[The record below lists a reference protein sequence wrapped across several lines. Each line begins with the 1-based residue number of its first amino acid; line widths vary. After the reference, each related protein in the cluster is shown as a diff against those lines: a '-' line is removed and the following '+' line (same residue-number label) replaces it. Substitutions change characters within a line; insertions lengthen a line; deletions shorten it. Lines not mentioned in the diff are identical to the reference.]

1 MIDFS
6 SAFNSI
12 EPIILLRRLK
22 DLNVNNTLICFIH
35 DFLKDRP
42 QKVFANGIYSNEL
55 ILNTGVPQG
64 CVLSPTLFSLYTNE
78 IQMNNDISKLFKFAD
93 DMALV
98 GLLTNEASL
107 STYYQSV
114 ERLSEWCRESY
125 LELNVKKTKELQFKN
140 NCDRDFEPVEI
151 GGEKV
156 EVVENFKYLGTV
168 IDNQLNF
175 SDNVNLIYKKA
186 QQRLYL
192 LRKLRSFGVSK
203 EILVNVYR
211 SLIES
216 ILSYNIACWFGFI
229 FSKDKN
235 KLGRIVHL
243 GEKITGER
251 LISLNDLYLQSV
263 KRKAIKLVKNDSHP
277 LFDEFSLL
285 PSGRRYRVPL
295 AKKRYKNFFVNT
307 E

>member
-1 MIDFS
+1 M
-6 SAFNSI
+6 
-12 EPIILLRRLK
+12 L
-22 DLNVNNTLICFIH
+22 
-35 DFLKDRP
+35 
-42 QKVFANGIYSNEL
+42 
-55 ILNTGVPQG
+55 
-64 CVLSPTLFSLYTNE
+64 
-78 IQMNNDISKLFKFAD
+78 
-93 DMALV
+93 
-98 GLLTNEASL
+98 
-107 STYYQSV
+107 
-114 ERLSEWCRESY
+114 
-125 LELNVKKTKELQFKN
+125 KKTKELQFKN

-192 LRKLRSFGVSK
+192 LRKLRSFGVNK

-229 FSKDKN
+229 FSLDKN

-285 PSGRRYRVPL
+285 PSGRR
-295 AKKRYKNFFVNT
+295 
-307 E
+307 